1 MPVVAVFALGVN
13 VVADVTPTAG
23 TGSLDFLTTEDLRPE
38 PGEQRAYLLLL
49 LAPLALAAA
58 VLTGIRWGDDQRG
71 GRFSGI
77 LLAVGLAGQGLL
89 LSLIVVSVIRQG
101 EIYSYFASWQW
112 GLSVGIGLVALVIV
126 LVAPRIAVGQW
137 TTSPLRTGLESGYGR
152 AVSAIVVVAFTAAYV
167 STTVYRD
174 ANIAS
179 ALSTTSYHLVF
190 TLDEFAAVLGG
201 RTPLVDVVPQYASLL
216 PYLAWPFL
224 MVAGLSVTTMTLF
237 FAALSGVALL
247 SVFVAFW
254 KVTGSAALAAILYL
268 PFLSITFYPALR
280 DGAETASVA
289 TYYAAMPLRYFFPLL
304 LTALVAFLAPRAKEW
319 RAAVLLGGT
328 AGAGLVN
335 NIEFGI
341 AALGAVVVAV
351 FVGALS
357 TGPTT
362 RRWQAAF
369 VAELRLLVGVLLAVL
384 LFVLGTLVRSG
395 SLPDFSQSL
404 YFSRQFAASGFYM
417 LPLPGPLGLHLVMY
431 LTGALALV
439 MALVCAVR
447 GSVRPGGTGPAGLAL
462 LGYTSVFG
470 LGAGSYYVGRSH
482 PYVLIAVFC
491 AWALCSATLTVEVV
505 GRLSRADLRLPA
517 RLLQAMPV
525 AAVAALCALI
535 ASTLSGADVLAGQT
549 GRLRAADGPT
559 TLAALEMR
567 AFVRDCA
574 APGESVMLL
583 YPLGH
588 WIAADAGVENF
599 FPYNLAD
606 SIITEQQV
614 AEFVASLREH
624 KVTSVF
630 VGSLASTNT
639 TLAITSA
646 LIADGYEVV
655 LERPAAAP
663 VAELLAGGELELWR
677 RPSAQGP
684 CS

>member
-1 MPVVAVFALGVN
+1 
-13 VVADVTPTAG
+13 
-23 TGSLDFLTTEDLRPE
+23 
-38 PGEQRAYLLLL
+38 
-49 LAPLALAAA
+49 
-58 VLTGIRWGDDQRG
+58 
-71 GRFSGI
+71 
-77 LLAVGLAGQGLL
+77 
-89 LSLIVVSVIRQG
+89 
-101 EIYSYFASWQW
+101 
-112 GLSVGIGLVALVIV
+112 
-126 LVAPRIAVGQW
+126 
-137 TTSPLRTGLESGYGR
+137 
-152 AVSAIVVVAFTAAYV
+152 
-167 STTVYRD
+167 
-174 ANIAS
+174 
-179 ALSTTSYHLVF
+179 
-190 TLDEFAAVLGG
+190 
-201 RTPLVDVVPQYASLL
+201 
-216 PYLAWPFL
+216 
-224 MVAGLSVTTMTLF
+224 
-237 FAALSGVALL
+237 
-247 SVFVAFW
+247 
-254 KVTGSAALAAILYL
+254 
-268 PFLSITFYPALR
+268 
-280 DGAETASVA
+280 
-289 TYYAAMPLRYFFPLL
+289 
-304 LTALVAFLAPRAKEW
+304 
-319 RAAVLLGGT
+319 
-328 AGAGLVN
+328 
-335 NIEFGI
+335 
-341 AALGAVVVAV
+341 
-351 FVGALS
+351 
-357 TGPTT
+357 
-362 RRWQAAF
+362 
-369 VAELRLLVGVLLAVL
+369 
-384 LFVLGTLVRSG
+384 
-395 SLPDFSQSL
+395 
-404 YFSRQFAASGFYM
+404 RQFAASGFYM

-431 LTGALALV
+431 LTGAVALV